1 MKLGIKLESETTAI
15 EFEGRDEKEALML
28 YEALGKEIC
37 KKYGFNYSRLLE
49 VMVKREEK
57 RQKVD

>member
-1 MKLGIKLESETTAI
+1 MKLESEIKAT
-15 EFEGRDEKEALML
+15 EFDGRDEKEALIL

-37 KKYGFNYSRLLE
+37 KKYGFNYSKLLE

>member
-1 MKLGIKLESETTAI
+1 MKFGIKLESEETTL

-28 YEALGKEIC
+28 YETLGKEIC

-49 VMVKREEK
+49 MMVKREEK
-57 RQKVD
+57 RKG